1 MQLFAVAPKDD
12 CPHVTDCLQPLSAYA
27 HIDINSATC
36 QNCPEADENWLCL
49 TCAGVFCSRYK
60 NEHGLFHF
68 LENETHRVWLS
79 FADLSFWCHTCDSYI
94 VAPELPTRAG
104 TDRMAIA
111 PRGDDGRVEYQ
122 PAAAPKP
129 PPRRAIASRPMSA
142 QVYQNQWRHK
152 QIKTS
157 ADRPISA
164 KPNLQ
169 ENKATRDG
177 VGVGGVGDQIQMQN
191 YYYPSIGGGGG
202 VGEQGVLD
210 APGTSS
216 SSRAPR
222 PVNKRRQLAVHQTS
236 DPVPRLKQVRE
247 EEDTAT
253 FAEDDELGGVGM
265 SPTGVAG
272 AYSATSRTNAQQK
285 NIFSMRNP
293 FLFDPAEQDPPR
305 APDDIWDPTLEEITG
320 VPSPSKKEPRGP
332 SSPPAEVENAHIASS
347 FKFRPA
353 STVFGSNGYGREAHR
368 LNYVTHLTDI
378 ARYRPYSAK
387 PFVEQKPVSRPVSA
401 TSSSK
406 WSPIEVRRGEAHS
419 GDAGQQDSATVDADD
434 DASLFVPSMPGGGAE
449 REPGGGPGGATNLF
463 GGAGGGRF
471 RHKMDASRGGGRA
484 QSEDAYGVGR
494 ARSPGRGGAAYS
506 DLPPE
511 TNVTL
516 PAAED
521 NFRGAAGAGG
531 KKQVQL
537 AVGGDVRTGSGVVFE
552 FRWTPGHM
560 GNPFNDYADY
570 MASQGLCHA
579 VGEMRG
585 RTFYKKILT
594 APILRRVLCSRIMS
608 VYEKSSAHPEL
619 TRRAALLGMASVKHG
634 NKKTGSVPV
643 MECPFCGIPVV
654 PSCDH
659 FLFGCQGKEAFGRIR
674 SEVFPQHVAG
684 GGVKLEDRA
693 AFIKGSPSKAK
704 HLGAQFKKLSRLY
717 SAPPK
722 RPPPAIEPGDEL
734 QRDIPKPDFDIRRPV
749 SKRKLVELQQA
760 ALAGDRRL
768 VKAYCITNKK
778 YLHCT
783 DDDGFTPLL
792 NQQPRDQKIND
803 ATKFSRHYA
812 AIGGSG
818 ECFRHMLYA
827 GADPEH
833 HGKGRW
839 TAAHAAAA
847 NEQTNVLQVI
857 KEECPE
863 LFSFT
868 DEKGWTPMEWLK
880 VLMKKTTK
888 GPLVGTGKPP
898 NSGRKGLLDPGVRE
912 VSRFHHPLAHRDE
925 KIMMSASAKQGISA
939 RPGLGDWRK

>member
-1 MQLFAVAPKDD
+1 
-12 CPHVTDCLQPLSAYA
+12 
-27 HIDINSATC
+27 
-36 QNCPEADENWLCL
+36 
-49 TCAGVFCSRYK
+49 
-60 NEHGLFHF
+60 
-68 LENETHRVWLS
+68 
-79 FADLSFWCHTCDSYI
+79 
-94 VAPELPTRAG
+94 
-104 TDRMAIA
+104 MAIA

-537 AVGGDVRTGSGVVFE
+537 AVGGDVRTGSGS
-552 FRWTPGHM
+552 
-560 GNPFNDYADY
+560 
-570 MASQGLCHA
+570 ASA
-579 VGEMRG
+579 
-585 RTFYKKILT
+585 
-594 APILRRVLCSRIMS
+594 SS
-608 VYEKSSAHPEL
+608 SSSA
-619 TRRAALLGMASVKHG
+619 
-634 NKKTGSVPV
+634 KTKTSGGP
-643 MECPFCGIPVV
+643 
-654 PSCDH
+654 
-659 FLFGCQGKEAFGRIR
+659 A
-674 SEVFPQHVAG
+674 QHQQAQVAG
-684 GGVKLEDRA
+684 RGGQAASSSREKRIGVQDILAQPAVMQVRRPPPPPGGAGGPQPEPSVLAIRPSSARPPPPDPKKEIRLPPAQLEPA
-693 AFIKGSPSKAK
+693 AK

-783 DDDGFTPLL
+783 DDDGFTPLY
-792 NQQPRDQKIND
+792 
-803 ATKFSRHYA
+803 F
-812 AIGGSG
+812 
-818 ECFRHMLYA
+818 
-827 GADPEH
+827 
-833 HGKGRW
+833 
-839 TAAHAAAA
+839 
-847 NEQTNVLQVI
+847 
-857 KEECPE
+857 
-863 LFSFT
+863 
-868 DEKGWTPMEWLK
+868 
-880 VLMKKTTK
+880 
-888 GPLVGTGKPP
+888 
-898 NSGRKGLLDPGVRE
+898 
-912 VSRFHHPLAHRDE
+912 
-925 KIMMSASAKQGISA
+925 
-939 RPGLGDWRK
+939 